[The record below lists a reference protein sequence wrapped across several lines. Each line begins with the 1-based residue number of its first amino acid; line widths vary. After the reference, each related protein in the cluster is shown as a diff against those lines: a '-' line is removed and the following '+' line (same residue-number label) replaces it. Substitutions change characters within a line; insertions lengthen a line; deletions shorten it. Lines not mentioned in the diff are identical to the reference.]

1 MISVL
6 RCIGLHAYISASAA
20 PSRLSHHAACYD
32 ISDIRLQDY
41 HHPSPALDIPQA
53 QACDERL
60 KLRLYAHIVC
70 KAGIDSDPFLIW
82 LFASFATVASCKK
95 LRFLLASF
103 YVNFCPFL
111 HVFD

>member
-6 RCIGLHAYISASAA
+6 RCIGLHAHISASAA
-20 PSRLSHHAACYD
+20 PSRLYHHAACYD

-41 HHPSPALDIPQA
+41 HHPSPALDILKA

-70 KAGIDSDPFLIW
+70 IAGIDNDPFLKW

-95 LRFLLASF
+95 LLFLLLSFLCRFLLF
-103 YVNFCPFL
+103 
-111 HVFD
+111 FDDF